1 MLKERVHDYYENK
14 DCNCAEA
21 VIRAANDEYDLGIN
35 EEGLRAF
42 GGFGG
47 GMYCGNVCGAISG
60 GIGAI
65 SAKEIKTCAHQT
77 EALGPKCKKMMND
90 FKERFGSAFCTKVK
104 AVHNTKAERCGKVVE
119 GAAEILEEI
128 MK

>member
-1 MLKERVHDYYENK
+1 MLKERAYDYYENK

-35 EEGLRAF
+35 EQGLKAF

-47 GMYCGNVCGAISG
+47 GMQCGNVCGALSG
-60 GIGAI
+60 GLGAI

-77 EALGPKCKKMMND
+77 ESLAPKCRAMMD
-90 FKERFGSAFCTKVK
+90 GFKEKFGSAFCTKVK
-104 AVHNTKAERCGKVVE
+104 ADHSSKTQRCWKVVE
-119 GAAEILEEI
+119 GAAEVLEEI

>member
-1 MLKERVHDYYENK
+1 MLKERAYDYYENK

-35 EEGLRAF
+35 EQGLRSF
-42 GGFGG
+42 GGFGA
-47 GMYCGNVCGAISG
+47 GMYCGSVCGAISG
-60 GIGAI
+60 ALGAI
-65 SAKEIKTCAHQT
+65 SAREIKTCAHQT
-77 EALGPKCKKMMND
+77 QALGPKCKAMMNG

-104 AVHNTKAERCGKVVE
+104 ADHGHPERRCGDVVM